1 MHKSQLYK
9 DIPYEKVPIIYNSMY
24 NISFFGMEKLHPFD
38 SGKWGRIIKMLV
50 DESVIKKEEIIDSEQ
65 ISETELLLVHTKDY
79 LQSLKSSFTV
89 ARITE
94 IWPVALLPHFIVNRN
109 LLIPFKFQTG
119 GTVLA
124 AKVAMERGW
133 AINIGGGFH
142 HCSSSEGGGFCAYA
156 DITLAIKILKNEFDA
171 VRNIMIIDLDAH
183 QGNGHERDFIDKSV
197 YIMDAYNAYIY
208 PSDSSAEAAI
218 SRIIKLKPYT
228 EDKEYLELIKRNLD
242 VAFEET
248 KPDFILYNAGTD
260 ILCGDPLGMLSVSD
274 KGVIKRDE
282 IVFKSARDRNI
293 PIAMVTSGGYQRET
307 ARVIADS
314 IINLK
319 RNNVIDFSR
328 KEQILQN

>member
-1 MHKSQLYK
+1 MYKSLLYK
-9 DIPYEKVPIIYNSMY
+9 DVPNEKVPIIYNSMY
-24 NISFFGMEKLHPFD
+24 NISFFGLEKLHPFD
-38 SGKWGRIIKMLV
+38 SGKWGRIIKILV

-65 ISETELLLVHTKDY
+65 ISETELLAVHTKDY

-89 ARITE
+89 ARIAE
-94 IWPVALLPHFIVNRN
+94 IWPVALLPHFIVERN

-133 AINIGGGFH
+133 AINVGGGFH
-142 HCSSSEGGGFCAYA
+142 HCSNSQGGGFCAYA
-156 DITLAIKILKNEFDA
+156 DITLAIK
-171 VRNIMIIDLDAH
+171 
-183 QGNGHERDFIDKSV
+183 GNGHERDFISDKSV

-208 PSDSSAEAAI
+208 PGDSFAKEAI
-218 SRIIKLKPYT
+218 SRIIELEPYT

-242 VAFEET
+242 VAFKET

-314 IINLK
+314 IINLR
-319 RNNVIDFSR
+319 RNNVIEFSR
-328 KEQILQN
+328 KEQIIQT